1 MNKDYSN
8 HFLTILGKLDR
19 RNKIIFLSLFL
30 IFACTKVNFSHK
42 VNFFHTEISC
52 PGKSVILVRYATL
65 EEVRASIIKGIEDK
79 KRFKTTESYTVILVS
94 GNRST
99 AVNIP
104 PEEMLKCSLRAIPV
118 TNPDK
123 NITKDTDY

>member
-30 IFACTKVNFSHK
+30 IFACAK

-52 PGKSVILVRYATL
+52 PGKSVILIRYATL
-65 EEVRASIIKGIEDK
+65 EEVRASITKGIEDK

-94 GNRST
+94 GNRS
-99 AVNIP
+99 AMVKIP

-118 TNPDK
+118 ANPDK